1 MALIT
6 DERQRPIPLRRWLPP
21 RWSLLPHPPR
31 GHDSETRDRSHDDR
45 GSGHTNGRDL
55 ALGVRLRGD
64 PGQVPEAGW
73 ARDRQDCLSTS
84 SQGAAFHMVALFGFA
99 RDYSSLLHAL
109 GDGALATFLA
119 TTGYRVGERWGSGT
133 KGFLS
138 AVSGAFVG
146 EDDKPVSGGSSVA
159 DQELH
164 RLARG

>member
-1 MALIT
+1 MALM
-6 DERQRPIPLRRWLPP
+6 L
-21 RWSLLPHPPR
+21 
-31 GHDSETRDRSHDDR
+31 TRDNVLSRFGGGYHHGGASSLIHHASSALRHELSPAMRTGAISLSAFAFGVIQGKYQKQGGLVLGGLPVDLL
-45 GSGHTNGRDL
+45 SGAT
-55 ALGVRLRGD
+55 
-64 PGQVPEAGW
+64 
-73 ARDRQDCLSTS
+73 
-84 SQGAAFHMVALFGFA
+84 FHVVALFGFA

>member
-1 MALIT
+1 MLSLTRDNVLSRFGGGYHHGGASSLIHHAGT
-6 DERQRPIPLRRWLPP
+6 TLRREI
-21 RWSLLPHPPR
+21 
-31 GHDSETRDRSHDDR
+31 GAT
-45 GSGHTNGRDL
+45 TI
-55 ALGVRLRGD
+55 A
-64 PGQVPEAGW
+64 
-73 ARDRQDCLSTS
+73 
-84 SQGAAFHMVALFGFA
+84 GAATRTAAISLSAFAFGVIQGKYQKQGGAVIAGLPVDLLGGLAFHTVALFGFA

-138 AVSGAFVG
+138 AVNGAFVG